1 MIWTLII
8 LAVAF
13 VGAIFFIGYFNNKS
27 IKQFVE
33 NEQKKT
39 LLEIKKI
46 QESETRKV
54 VTPIAGL

>member
-1 MIWTLII
+1 MILTTII

-13 VGAIFFIGYFNNKS
+13 VGAIFAVGYFNNKS

-39 LLEIKKI
+39 
-46 QESETRKV
+46 
-54 VTPIAGL
+54 